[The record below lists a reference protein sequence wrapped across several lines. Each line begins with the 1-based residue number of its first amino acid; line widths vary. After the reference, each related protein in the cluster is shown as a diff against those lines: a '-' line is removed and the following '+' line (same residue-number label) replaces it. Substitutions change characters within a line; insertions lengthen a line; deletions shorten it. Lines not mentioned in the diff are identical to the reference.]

1 MDYQKAASYWE
12 EKEEQSVKMDRDLL
26 LSEMEKFIIAH
37 NTCALA
43 TGCGDF
49 IRCTPI
55 EYSYKDSKFWILSE
69 GGLKFRALEG
79 NKNVCLAIFD
89 SFSGFNKL
97 GGMQVTGMA
106 EVIEPWS
113 LEYLSLLAFR
123 KIPAEN
129 LKKLPH
135 TMYLIKITPVRIDFL
150 SAELK
155 KMGFDYRQ
163 HLLLGPVPI
172 RNSVNES

>member
-12 EKEEQSVKMDRDLL
+12 EKEADAVQMDRTALL
-26 LSEMEKFIIAH
+26 DETEQFILAH

-49 IRCTPI
+49 VRCTPI
-55 EYSYKDSKFWILSE
+55 EYSYLDEKFWILSE
-69 GGLKFRALEG
+69 GGLKFHALEG

-89 SFSGFNKL
+89 SFTGFGQL
-97 GGMQVTGMA
+97 GGMQVTGTA

-113 LEYLSLLAFR
+113 EEYLHLLAFR
-123 KIPAEN
+123 KIPPEN

-135 TMYLIKITPVRIDFL
+135 TMYLIKITPVRIDFVK
-150 SAELK
+150 SAFK
-155 KMGFDYRQ
+155 KLGFDYRQ
-163 HLLLGPVPI
+163 YI
-172 RNSVNES
+172 TF